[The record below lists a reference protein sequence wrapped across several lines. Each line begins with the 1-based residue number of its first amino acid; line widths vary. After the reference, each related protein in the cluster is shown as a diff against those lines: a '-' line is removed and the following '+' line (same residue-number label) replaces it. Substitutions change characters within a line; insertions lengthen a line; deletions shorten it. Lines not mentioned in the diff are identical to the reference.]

1 MFNRNL
7 LAAGIMLASSLGHA
21 ASWQDTHTTIE
32 HTDEGIEGMAVGAG
46 VPTVSGFVQLGAS
59 YAVNDQITFTLNQPK
74 ATNSAWPTNLY
85 TNKGPAAIS
94 GANAL
99 EIDGAGFAVGDTAIV
114 VSNTGGIAGDIAT
127 MVVGTQFKIEG
138 DSTLYLI
145 TTMANSGV
153 NLSITPALVKAGA
166 TLDNKD
172 ITTFDPHS
180 FTLDYLDGTTTAATY
195 RVAATPTGGSSTIGA
210 LLQTPAVNVTPAGL
224 IAQDA
229 KLSFSAAT
237 AAGTAMDALAST
249 LTIAQS
255 SPTYK
260 QTVTK
265 FNGTIDVEQGRLA
278 FKGGSAT
285 SGGDTLTIATT
296 TDLGTQGVTS
306 VNSATYVSTLT
317 GTVNQTATTQGGVVH
332 TITGDVSWLDTAAA
346 TAGIQTTGV
355 TSTGGTTTPVIDT
368 AGSKITLTDA
378 SAVAASTTLT
388 IAKTAAAAAIVIP
401 ETTFTGTSVYSY
413 TSVTAKTKTV
423 TNAWGGFT
431 LNGASVTAY
440 GVPMGSTVSRFLWV
454 NNKGAIPATV
464 TAQVVAGGTSYG
476 PYVLGTAAAK
486 SAMSL
491 GSALDSALTNAGVVL
506 SDNSRANVTFTS
518 PVKAADVTV
527 SAAYK
532 HIADADR
539 LTIETSDTVVG
550 QITCTGTG
558 TSSANALTGS
568 QVAAAA
574 AITSQGV
581 AAGTAT
587 SADTCSNAK

>member
-21 ASWQDTHTTIE
+21 ASWQDTHTTVE
-32 HTDEGIEGMAVGAG
+32 HTDEGIIGLAVGAG

-59 YAVNDQITFTLNQPK
+59 YAVNDQITFTLNQAK

-94 GANAL
+94 GANAV
-99 EIDGAGFAVGDTAIV
+99 EINGAGFDVGDTAIV
-114 VSNTGGIAGDIAT
+114 LSNTGIGGDVAT
-127 MVVGTQFKIEG
+127 LVVGTQFKIEG

-153 NLSITPALVKAGA
+153 NLSITPGLVKAGA

-195 RVAATPTGGSSTIGA
+195 RVAATPAGGSSTIGA

-237 AAGTAMDALAST
+237 AAGSAMDVLAGT
-249 LTIAQS
+249 LTIAKS

-278 FKGGSAT
+278 FKGGSST

-296 TDLGTQGVTS
+296 TDAGTQGVTS
-306 VNSATYVSTLT
+306 VNSATFVSTLT
-317 GTVNQTATTQGGVVH
+317 GTVAQTATTQGGVVH

-378 SAVAASTTLT
+378 GAVAASTTLT

-401 ETTFTGTSVYSY
+401 ETTFTGTSVYTY
-413 TSVTAKTKTV
+413 TSGTAKTKTV
-423 TNAWGGFT
+423 TNAWGAFT

-486 SAMSL
+486 SAMSM

-539 LTIETSDTVVG
+539 LTIETSDTIVG
-550 QITCTGTG
+550 AISCTGSGSVRSFIDETGGAGDLTNGDTISAG
-558 TSSANALTGS
+558 TSTDA
-568 QVAAAA
+568 
-574 AITSQGV
+574 
-581 AAGTAT
+581 
-587 SADTCSNAK
+587 CSNAK